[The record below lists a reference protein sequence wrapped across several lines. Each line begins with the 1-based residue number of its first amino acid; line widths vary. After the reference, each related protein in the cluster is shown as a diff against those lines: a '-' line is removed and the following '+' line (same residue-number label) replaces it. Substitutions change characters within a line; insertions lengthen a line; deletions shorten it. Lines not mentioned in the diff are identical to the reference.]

1 MDFPGHFEQ
10 IFQQLNY
17 QRVHGQ
23 LCDCVIVVGS
33 RHFKAHRAVLAACST
48 HFRALF
54 SASEGDG
61 SVSVIRLDSEVVTA
75 EAFSALVDMMYTSA
89 LTLGESNVMDV
100 LLAASHLHL
109 NTVVKAC
116 KHYLNTRTLPKSPL
130 GERGCPRVEQ
140 QQQQQQLNNGSSSR
154 LQRSFLLQQ
163 LGLSVVSSALNEE
176 TEEEGSAPGQGAG
189 SISGSGLLDQRD
201 SFYPQRRLQKRKQA
215 FSLNRSEAQ
224 SLRQRPRLPQQ
235 AQGVAEDCGE
245 GGARGEELLSPD
257 SHSKAMDEDSK
268 LDVVVIAADER
279 DEYRRAAPQEDMQ
292 LPSQSDGGRGSR
304 AEPLLAPH
312 KEEYQD
318 GAQAKGGGEEE
329 AQRMQVVVKSE
340 PISSPEPADETSD
353 VMSQAE
359 GSDQV
364 RARAT
369 PSFPFRLPPL
379 FFSFSHPLC
388 LLTVKGLRTR
398 RSHPADLRSR

>member
-23 LCDCVIVVGS
+23 LCDCMIVVGS

-54 SASEGDG
+54 SVSEGDG

-75 EAFSALVDMMYTSA
+75 EAFSVLMDMMYTST

-116 KHYLNTRTLPKSPL
+116 KHYMNTRTLPKSSL
-130 GERGCPRVEQ
+130 SERGSQRVD
-140 QQQQQQLNNGSSSR
+140 QQQLNSSSNQR

-176 TEEEGSAPGQGAG
+176 TEEEGSAARQGPG
-189 SISGSGLLDQRD
+189 SVSGNGLLDQHD
-201 SFYPQRRLQKRKQA
+201 SFYPQRRLQKRKQS
-215 FSLNRSEAQ
+215 FSLIRSEAE
-224 SLRQRPRLPQQ
+224 SPRQRPRLPSQ
-235 AQGVAEDCGE
+235 AQGIIGDCRE

-257 SHSKAMDEDSK
+257 SHSKTIDEDSK

-279 DEYRRAAPQEDMQ
+279 EEYRRAAAQEDVQ

-304 AEPLLAPH
+304 AEPLLLPH
-312 KEEYQD
+312 KEEYPD
-318 GAQAKGGGEEE
+318 GVQVKGGGEEE

-340 PISSPEPADETSD
+340 PMSSPEPADETSD
-353 VMSQAE
+353 VMSQAG

-364 RARAT
+364 RA
-369 PSFPFRLPPL
+369 
-379 FFSFSHPLC
+379 
-388 LLTVKGLRTR
+388 
-398 RSHPADLRSR
+398 

>member
-17 QRVHGQ
+17 QRAHGQ

-54 SASEGDG
+54 SASEGD
-61 SVSVIRLDSEVVTA
+61 VSVIRLDLDVVTS
-75 EAFSALVDMMYTSA
+75 EAFSVLMDMMYTST

-116 KHYLNTRTLPKSPL
+116 KHYLNTRTLPKSPHNEC
-130 GERGCPRVEQ
+130 GSQRIE
-140 QQQQQQLNNGSSSR
+140 QQQQLNNGANPR

-176 TEEEGSAPGQGAG
+176 PEEEGSAAG
-189 SISGSGLLDQRD
+189 RGSVSGSGQSEQHDT
-201 SFYPQRRLQKRKQA
+201 FYPQRRLQKRKQT
-215 FSLNRSEAQ
+215 FSLIHADADRP
-224 SLRQRPRLPQQ
+224 RQRPRGPSQ
-235 AQGVAEDCGE
+235 ARALVEDCGEE

-257 SHSKAMDEDSK
+257 SHSKTLDDDSK
-268 LDVVVIAADER
+268 LDVVVIAVDDR
-279 DEYRRAAPQEDMQ
+279 DEYRRTAEHEDIQ

-304 AEPLLAPH
+304 TESLLLPH
-312 KEEYQD
+312 KEEYANGD
-318 GAQAKGGGEEE
+318 GGQVKGGGEQE
-329 AQRMQVVVKSE
+329 AQRMPVVVKSE

-353 VMSQAE
+353 VTSQAE
-359 GSDQV
+359 GSDQ
-364 RARAT
+364 
-369 PSFPFRLPPL
+369 
-379 FFSFSHPLC
+379 
-388 LLTVKGLRTR
+388 
-398 RSHPADLRSR
+398 